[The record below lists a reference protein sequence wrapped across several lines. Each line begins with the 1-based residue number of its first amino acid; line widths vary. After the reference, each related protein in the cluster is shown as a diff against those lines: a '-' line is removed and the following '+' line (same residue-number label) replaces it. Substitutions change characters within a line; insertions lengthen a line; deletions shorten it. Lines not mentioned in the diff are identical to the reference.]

1 MFLRYLYDER
11 LIEYNFGAMRWIWND
26 DVVSSTMVMQNVA
39 TIMINRLKQFQ
50 EGSQTILKVAS
61 CLGASFSTS
70 VVAMVVEALSEMQS
84 RKVSDHDEI
93 ASIITHSIDEF
104 ENDEIAPV
112 IASSIEEFENDGI
125 WEVDSESDGIW
136 HFSHDQIQSAAFE
149 LIPLGERDSFRG
161 KVGTALMTRLDPD
174 LLDECLFEAVTLQ
187 NYAMP
192 SMSGDERKALAKMN
206 LQAGLKAS
214 KNASFHTAAVYFKA
228 GRELLEGSWE
238 GDPDTMLQ
246 LCSEEANARYI
257 ANYNLET
264 MNVLI
269 DEVLGQPIPVRDK
282 FRVSEVKVKSALA
295 RGNLRES
302 LDTALRFCR
311 KLGLPAPKNKPVST
325 LVILKDFFKTKR
337 ALKNRT
343 AEEIACL
350 PELSDE
356 QIIMGQKM
364 LSLSNTACFLVQPT
378 LFPIIVFLMVRFS
391 VKYGIGA
398 SSCDG
403 FATFG
408 VLLCGIFGDL
418 MGGREMAKAAEL
430 ILANHDSKVMKSRV
444 GFVCEAFVLHWTVPL
459 QATFVPLLQG
469 YQIGL
474 CGGDIDSAGWC
485 LVTRCHHL
493 FYAARALE
501 GLQKEINTCI
511 DILSQLNLESHR
523 LCVFPYLLTV
533 KRLRGVCTKDS
544 CMGFEDMLKIASA
557 TNNLANR
564 GHAIFAQ
571 LELLVV
577 FNEWESASEL
587 LAEAGNLRLSIPGHF
602 VGVRFTALEALI
614 SFKMAQTSALLAR
627 IMWKRRGVKAFKLL
641 QSWAKKGNVNVVHSL
656 YLLSAE
662 LAVLKGDGKKAEERF
677 KTAVTVAATSG
688 LRQDKALAHNL
699 AHEFYTSQ
707 GDKYWADY
715 SHEQSQEAYS
725 DWGANAKVDQKI
737 VIR

>member
-1 MFLRYLYDER
+1 
-11 LIEYNFGAMRWIWND
+11 
-26 DVVSSTMVMQNVA
+26 
-39 TIMINRLKQFQ
+39 
-50 EGSQTILKVAS
+50 
-61 CLGASFSTS
+61 
-70 VVAMVVEALSEMQS
+70 
-84 RKVSDHDEI
+84 
-93 ASIITHSIDEF
+93 
-104 ENDEIAPV
+104 
-112 IASSIEEFENDGI
+112 
-125 WEVDSESDGIW
+125 
-136 HFSHDQIQSAAFE
+136 
-149 LIPLGERDSFRG
+149 
-161 KVGTALMTRLDPD
+161 
-174 LLDECLFEAVTLQ
+174 
-187 NYAMP
+187 
-192 SMSGDERKALAKMN
+192 
-206 LQAGLKAS
+206 
-214 KNASFHTAAVYFKA
+214 
-228 GRELLEGSWE
+228 
-238 GDPDTMLQ
+238 MLQ

-408 VLLCGIFGDL
+408 LLLCGIFGDL

-485 LVTRCHHL
+485 LVMRCHHL
-493 FYAARALE
+493 FYAARPLE
-501 GLQKEINTCI
+501 GLEREIHTCVSI
-511 DILSQLNLESHR
+511 MSQLNLEAHR
-523 LCVFPYLLTV
+523 MVALPYLLAV
-533 KRLRGVCTKDS
+533 AKLRGVDVAEEYMDLEAMVKV
-544 CMGFEDMLKIASA
+544 ASETSNMA
-557 TNNLANR
+557 SR

-571 LELLVV
+571 LELMVI
-577 FNEWESASEL
+577 FKDWKRATEL
-587 LAEAGNLRLSIPGHF
+587 LIEAGNLRLYIPGHF
-602 VGVRFTALEALI
+602 VGVRFTALDALI
-614 SFKMAQTSALLAR
+614 SFKAAR
-627 IMWKRRGVKAFKLL
+627 ASPFFARMKWKKRGVKSMKLL
-641 QSWAKKGNVNVVHSL
+641 RSWVKKGNGNAVHLL
-656 YLLSAE
+656 YIVSAQ
-662 LAVLKGDGKKAEERF
+662 LAVLEGKGKRAEDGF
-677 KTAVTVAATSG
+677 KSAVKVAARNG
-688 LRQDKALAHNL
+688 LLQDKALAHRL
-699 AHEFYTSQ
+699 AGDHYTAQGNTFWANYHKESSQ
-707 GDKYWADY
+707 
-715 SHEQSQEAYS
+715 QAYS
-725 DWGANAKVDQKI
+725 DWGVKLDVVEEI
-737 VIR
+737 E